1 MVASLTASRS
11 RIVPH
16 TSITRCLCDAGCSP
30 LSAPPIMG
38 DSSAPHH
45 APHAALP
52 YGRPRQDSLPRRRS
66 PCSSPPTRAPPG
78 SARTARGPRM
88 TRRAPGAAQERPGA
102 TVMAGGGVS
111 PPTPPRSGPT
121 GHRRS
126 TKWSAASAST
136 ASASR
141 ARSRA
146 WAWAVDVTRGWGP
159 NARSNAA
166 TWYTCKGLPPRRWCA
181 AYPWT
186 TSRASAW
193 IFHVY
198 RRSGLLQPAACGSA
212 SHAAS
217 GRRHPMAHTRW
228 AVVVRRRAAWRSRHQ
243 CNPGDPPPHG
253 VAPPPQCPG
262 QSAHGDGS

>member
-1 MVASLTASRS
+1 
-11 RIVPH
+11 VPL
-16 TSITRCLCDAGCSP
+16 SWQAAGCR
-30 LSAPPIMG
+30 LQHRHGLAQRDTGAPPSG
-38 DSSAPHH
+38 A
-45 APHAALP
+45 
-52 YGRPRQDSLPRRRS
+52 LPRRRQ
-66 PCSSPPTRAPPG
+66 P
-78 SARTARGPRM
+78 
-88 TRRAPGAAQERPGA
+88 RRAGPAREPGPGRSTSPGAG
-102 TVMAGGGVS
+102 
-111 PPTPPRSGPT
+111 
-121 GHRRS
+121 
-126 TKWSAASAST
+126 
-136 ASASR
+136 
-141 ARSRA
+141 
-146 WAWAVDVTRGWGP
+146 GP